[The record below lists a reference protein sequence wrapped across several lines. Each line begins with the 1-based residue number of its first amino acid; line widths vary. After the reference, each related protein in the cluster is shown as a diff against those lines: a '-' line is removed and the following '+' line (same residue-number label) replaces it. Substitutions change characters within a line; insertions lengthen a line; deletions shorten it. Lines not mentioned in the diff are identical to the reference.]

1 MRARSLGAIW
11 SSLTLCVALLAFYP
25 EPAGAVAVWETVER
39 ASVSAG
45 GGNTNGNSSEPSLSW
60 DGRYVA
66 FSSLASNLVSG
77 DTNGKRDVFVRDRQ
91 TGVTT
96 RVSTDSAGGEANGHS
111 RQPAISG
118 DGRFV
123 AFVSEASN
131 LVPGDSNFTEDV
143 FVKDLQTGAVE
154 RVSLNSAG
162 DEAFMAS
169 GAPAISYDGR
179 YVTFVSLAPNLVP
192 GDTNGTWDVFLR
204 DRQLGATRRVSVAT
218 GGAQSNGA
226 SETPAMSY
234 DARYVAFESK
244 ATNLDPADTSPKKD
258 IYLRDV
264 VAETT
269 TRVSVPLDASSAT
282 DDEST
287 LPAVSADGSRVVFTS
302 LASNLDP
309 DDVPGTFDVFVR
321 DVGTGFTRVVTLS
334 STGERVE
341 GSGGRG
347 NFSYDAKR
355 AAFYSSS
362 ATVVPGDSNLF
373 SDIFVRDLETS
384 TTAMVSVRAG
394 QQLND
399 DANLPSF
406 SGDGRFVA
414 YSTGGVFP
422 SSWPDN
428 DGNEDV
434 YLAYSGEAALTPPT
448 PPTPLPDFPVGPPPA
463 PPSDLTLSSL
473 GDTTAELSWTDNS
486 SDEVLFKVE
495 RKPVSGTFTEVG
507 RVGANTTSFSDTGL
521 APGQQYIYRVRA
533 ANTEA
538 NSDYSNELTVTTTGG
553 FPPAGPTDLAA
564 SATGPSQVQLSWTDN
579 AVNENSYHVER
590 RTPSTGFDEVAVL
603 PADSQTYTDGGL
615 SPLAT
620 YVYRVRASNSAG
632 FSAYSNEVTVTTPAP
647 AAPQRP
653 TGLTVS
659 RLGATSLELTWTDNS
674 ANEDGFGVERSTD
687 GVSYS
692 LVGRTGPDQARFED
706 VGVGG
711 STTYHYRVFAFNLGG
726 ESGRSE
732 PVKTTTKP
740 EAVCRVDALVYV
752 SDASGNR
759 EVYIKWLDGSG
770 TTKRVT
776 LTGADEEEPVLDP
789 GGNRIWFV
797 SSETGSRKLY
807 TVDVDGRARAV
818 RSDDPSGAHDDTS
831 PAVVRTPGGR
841 TRVAFVSTRTGSP
854 EIFVMDADGRSLA
867 RLTSIGTGQRRN
879 PTFSPDGS
887 WVYFASDHGAGGKY
901 QIYRVPSAGGPVE
914 PVAPNAAE
922 NRVDPALSPDGSLL
936 AFVTDRGGAT
946 AEVAVRDLVG
956 GTERVLTSGGPPIK
970 ARPRFQPDGSK
981 LFYYGVS
988 EAENPDVYSVVL
1000 GGGAPATAVASPAFE
1015 ALGDVGPAAPWDV
1028 SPASSYLAE
1037 GATAGGFST
1046 WLLLANPGSVPDRA
1060 CVTLLTD
1067 AGPRRAG
1074 IYEVKGGSRRS
1085 IDLGS
1090 LVSTYFVGSVVESFG
1105 GSTRA
1110 ERAVYSA
1117 VPGKLGSH
1125 ISRGVEGPS
1134 VLWHVAEGA
1143 TAGEFETWVLVANP
1157 GRLPAEA
1164 RVFFLGTGG
1173 VAGQTTVFV
1182 PPGGRVSVLAD
1193 SVVPDSYDVATK
1205 VVSNRPVV
1213 VERATYTSGLTRR
1226 GATASP
1232 AVPSQQ
1238 KSWFVAEGATA
1249 GGFETWILVSNQ
1261 GTRNACLEVTLLEST
1276 GPRVVYGGSAP
1287 PLCLGPNSR
1296 RSVNLGDF
1304 TSTYDVATKVES
1316 VTGSDGAISATS
1328 AEPVVV
1334 ERAMYNDHPVL
1345 EKGSSSAE
1353 ALPRKGLE
1361 WLAVEGATAGGF
1373 ETWVLIANPG
1383 TSPACARV
1391 RYLTGTGAVTD
1402 PRADPICLPPGTRR
1416 SLRANDVVASYDVA
1430 ASVVSVAGSSG
1441 GVTVPTPQ
1449 PVVAEHSVYT
1459 AAMPVRDANSGPAWR
1474 TR

>member
-1 MRARSLGAIW
+1 M
-11 SSLTLCVALLAFYP
+11 
-25 EPAGAVAVWETVER
+25 
-39 ASVSAG
+39 
-45 GGNTNGNSSEPSLSW
+45 
-60 DGRYVA
+60 A

-77 DTNGKRDVFVRDRQ
+77 DANGKRDIFVRDRQ

-96 RVSTDSAGGEANGHS
+96 RVSTDSTGGEANGHS
-111 RQPAISG
+111 RLPAISG

-123 AFVSEASN
+123 AFVSEAAN

-162 DEAFMAS
+162 DEASLAS
-169 GAPAISYDGR
+169 GSPAISYDGR
-179 YVTFVSLAPNLVP
+179 YVAFSSLAPNLVP

-204 DRQLGATRRVSVAT
+204 DRQAGATKRVSVAT
-218 GGAQSNGA
+218 GGAQSNGP
-226 SETPAMSY
+226 SETPAVSY
-234 DARYVAFESK
+234 DARYVAFESQ
-244 ATNLDPADTSPKKD
+244 ATNLDPADTTPKKD

-264 VAETT
+264 VQETT
-269 TRVSVPLDASSAT
+269 TRVSVPLDPSAPT
-282 DDEST
+282 DDDST
-287 LPAVSADGSRVVFTS
+287 MPSVSSDGSTVAFTS

-309 DDVPGTFDVFVR
+309 GDTPGTYDVFVR
-321 DVGTGFTRVVTLS
+321 DVAGGFTGVVTLS
-334 STGERVE
+334 STGDRVE
-341 GSGGRG
+341 GSGGPG

-355 AAFYSSS
+355 VAFFSSS

-373 SDIFVRDLETS
+373 SDVFVRDVEAS

-394 QQLND
+394 EQLND
-399 DANLPSF
+399 NAYLPSI
-406 SGDGRFVA
+406 SGDGRFVS
-414 YSTGGVFP
+414 YSTGGVFS
-422 SSWPDN
+422 SSWPDT

-434 YLAYSGEAALTPPT
+434 YLAFSGEAALTPPA
-448 PPTPLPDFPVGPPPA
+448 PPSPLPDFSVGPPPA
-463 PPSDLTLSSL
+463 PPSDLTLVSV
-473 GDTTAELSWTDNS
+473 GDTTADLAWTDNS
-486 SDEVLFKVE
+486 SDEVVFKVE
-495 RKPVSGTFTEVG
+495 RKAVSGSFSEVG

-521 APGQQYIYRVRA
+521 TPGQQYVYRVRA

-553 FPPAGPTDLAA
+553 FPPAGPTDLVA

-579 AVNENSYHVER
+579 AGNEASYHVER
-590 RTPSTGFDEVAVL
+590 RTPPLGFDEVAVL
-603 PADSQTYTDGGL
+603 PADSSAYTDGGL
-615 SPLAT
+615 SPLTT

-632 FSAYSNEVTVTTPAP
+632 FSEYSNEATVTTPSP
-647 AAPQRP
+647 AAPERP
-653 TGLTVS
+653 TNLTVS

-687 GVSYS
+687 GISFT

-706 VGVGG
+706 TGVGG

-726 ESGRSE
+726 ESGRSDS
-732 PVKTTTKP
+732 VKATTKP
-740 EAVCRVDALVYV
+740 EAVCRLDGIVYV

-759 EVYIKWLDGSG
+759 EIYVKWLDGSG

-776 LTGADEEEPVLDP
+776 FTGTEEEEPVFDP

-797 SSETGSRKLY
+797 SSETGFRKLY
-807 TVDVDGRARAV
+807 TVDVEGRARAV
-818 RSDDPSGAHDDTS
+818 RSDDPTGSYDDTS
-831 PAVVRTPGGR
+831 PALVRTSGGL
-841 TRVAFVSTRTGSP
+841 TRVAFVSTRSGSP
-854 EIFVMDADGRSLA
+854 EIFVMDADGSNLEK
-867 RLTSIGTGQRRN
+867 LTSIGTGQRRN
-879 PTFSPDGS
+879 PTFSPDGG
-887 WVYFASDHGAGGKY
+887 WVYFASDHGAGGKF
-901 QIYRVPSAGGPVE
+901 QIYRVPSAGGTVE
-914 PVAPNAAE
+914 LVVPNAGE

-936 AFVTDRGGAT
+936 AFVTDRGGTT
-946 AEVAVRDLVG
+946 AEVAVRNLVG
-956 GTERVLTSGGPPIK
+956 GTETVLTSGGPPLK
-970 ARPRFQPDGSK
+970 ARPRFKPDGSQV
-981 LFYYGVS
+981 FYYGVS
-988 EAENPDVYSVVL
+988 GSGNADVFTVRVT
-1000 GGGAPATAVASPAFE
+1000 GGSPTAVVASPASE
-1015 ALGDVGPAAPWDV
+1015 LIGDVGLAAPWDV
-1028 SPASSYLAE
+1028 SPATSYLAE
-1037 GATAGGFST
+1037 GATTGGFST
-1046 WLLLANPGSVPDRA
+1046 WLLLANSGSVPDRA

-1074 IYEVKGGSRRS
+1074 SYVVKGGSRLS
-1085 IDLGS
+1085 IDVGR
-1090 LVSTYFVGSVVESFG
+1090 LVSTYFVGSVVESFS

-1125 ISRGVEGPS
+1125 ISKGVEGPS

-1143 TAGEFETWVLVANP
+1143 TAGEFETWVLIANP
-1157 GRLPAEA
+1157 GSLEADA

-1173 VAGQTTVFV
+1173 VSGQTTVSV

-1205 VVSNRPVV
+1205 VVSDRPVV
-1213 VERATYTSGLTRR
+1213 VERATYTSGPTRR

-1238 KSWFVAEGATA
+1238 KSWFVAEGATT

-1261 GTRNACLEVTLLEST
+1261 GSRNSCVKLTLLEST
-1276 GPRVVYGGSAP
+1276 GPRVVYGGSGS

-1296 RSVNLGDF
+1296 RSVNVGDF
-1304 TSTYDVATKVES
+1304 TSTYDVATKVEA
-1316 VTGSDGAISATS
+1316 VTGSDGSISATS
-1328 AEPVVV
+1328 VEPVVV

-1353 ALPRKGLE
+1353 ALPKAGLE
-1361 WLAVEGATAGGF
+1361 WVAVEGATTGGF

-1383 TSPACARV
+1383 TSAACASV
-1391 RYLTGTGAVTD
+1391 RYLTESGAVTD

-1416 SLRANDVVASYDVA
+1416 SLRANDVVSSYDVA

-1441 GVTVPTPQ
+1441 GVTATTPQ

-1474 TR
+1474 IR